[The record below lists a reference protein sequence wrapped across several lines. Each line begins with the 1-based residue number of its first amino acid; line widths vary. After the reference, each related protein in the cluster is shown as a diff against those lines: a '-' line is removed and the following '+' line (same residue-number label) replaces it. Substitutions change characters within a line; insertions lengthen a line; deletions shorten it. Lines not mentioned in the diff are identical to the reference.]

1 MTTVAQQA
9 DLFIEGLSNRRRK
22 AKPATIK
29 SYGSYLR
36 NWIVPVLGAYELGA
50 IGNREAKVF
59 VTHLVDQHLAAATVS
74 GALTTLKLLV
84 ASELNENGD
93 RLWHPDW
100 NTDFIDAPPVD
111 PKEQNAPV
119 IAARELNAALR
130 KASSHYALYYALQAG
145 SGLRMG
151 EMLALRRGLDDGIRS
166 FLDLEKSIV
175 FVRST
180 IYNRV
185 EQSTKSESGTREV
198 DLCSTLVKWLKEHPD
213 VNRTETGSYLFQ
225 TGKQT
230 LWHVAN
236 MYDRFKADGIPG
248 SHSLRRFRT
257 THLEN
262 LSVPR
267 VLVDYWTGHV
277 GKAITDRY
285 TKLGQSINARNN
297 WCRRAGL
304 GFQLPGEPEEN
315 VIYEEPLDMD
325 EDTLEKEIEEG
336 L

>member
-1 MTTVAQQA
+1 VYSFCMTTVAQQA
-9 DLFIEGLSNRRRK
+9 DVFLANLQTRRRNPV
-22 AKPATIK
+22 KPATMK

-36 NWIVPVLGAYELGA
+36 NWIVPELGSYELGH
-50 IGNREAKVF
+50 IENGVVKKF
-59 VTHLVDQHLAAATVS
+59 VNLLVDAHLKPATVQ
-74 GALTTLKLLV
+74 GAVSTLKLLV
-84 ASELNENGD
+84 GSEIDENGNKLHT
-93 RLWHPDW
+93 REW
-100 NTDFIDAPPVD
+100 NSSFLDMPPVD
-111 PKEQNAPV
+111 PASQKAPAV
-119 IAARELNAALR
+119 STRTINSALR
-130 KASSHYALYYALQAG
+130 GESVPHAYKVYYALQAG

-151 EMLALRRGLDDGIRS
+151 EMLALRMGPDDGVRS
-166 FLDLEKSIV
+166 FLDLEKSIA

-180 IYNRV
+180 IYDRV

-198 DLCSTLVKWLKEHPD
+198 DLCSTLVKWLKEQYADRKPGD
-213 VNRTETGSYLFQ
+213 YLFQ
-225 TGKQT
+225 TRKQT

-236 MYDRFKADGIPG
+236 MYDRFAEDGIPG

-285 TKLGQSINARNN
+285 TKLGQSVNARNN

-304 GFQLPGEPEEN
+304 GFQLPGDDAVEN
-315 VIYEEPLDMD
+315 AVY
-325 EDTLEKEIEEG
+325 EDTEMEEG

>member
-1 MTTVAQQA
+1 VTTVAQQA

-119 IAARELNAALR
+119 MRPSGRPPATTPYTTPYKLAAGSAWGKCWHSGGGWTMGSGRFWISKKVLFLCDRRYIIGLNSPRRASLARAKLISALR
-130 KASSHYALYYALQAG
+130 
-145 SGLRMG
+145 
-151 EMLALRRGLDDGIRS
+151 
-166 FLDLEKSIV
+166 
-175 FVRST
+175 
-180 IYNRV
+180 
-185 EQSTKSESGTREV
+185 
-198 DLCSTLVKWLKEHPD
+198 W
-213 VNRTETGSYLFQ
+213 
-225 TGKQT
+225 
-230 LWHVAN
+230 
-236 MYDRFKADGIPG
+236 
-248 SHSLRRFRT
+248 
-257 THLEN
+257 
-262 LSVPR
+262 
-267 VLVDYWTGHV
+267 
-277 GKAITDRY
+277 
-285 TKLGQSINARNN
+285 
-297 WCRRAGL
+297 
-304 GFQLPGEPEEN
+304 
-315 VIYEEPLDMD
+315 
-325 EDTLEKEIEEG
+325 
-336 L
+336 